1 MAKTPTQ
8 QPAAEAEISGNVLF
22 YSKPEPLNRET
33 HGKLGLVNKVKPFGF
48 ARSGH
53 VVPLT
58 LSEFGQASLSFPII
72 FAGEDRIPLAVMGL
86 NGGENLFIKED
97 GSFADATYLPA
108 YIRRYPFVL
117 AGNETDEQ
125 MVVCIDRA
133 SDLLSESGETKL
145 FDDKGELTQYT
156 QDAIKFCD
164 DFEGERRRT
173 MAFVQLLKD
182 LDLFELKQAVY
193 NSRNPDGTEAPP
205 QLVAEYFAVSDE
217 KLQNLPP
224 EKLSELIKNG
234 ALGTIFAHMIS
245 LLGWDRLMAV
255 AVARGPDAMPRNA
268 AAQAANKN

>member
-1 MAKTPTQ
+1 
-8 QPAAEAEISGNVLF
+8 
-22 YSKPEPLNRET
+22 
-33 HGKLGLVNKVKPFGF
+33 
-48 ARSGH
+48 
-53 VVPLT
+53 
-58 LSEFGQASLSFPII
+58 
-72 FAGEDRIPLAVMGL
+72 
-86 NGGENLFIKED
+86 
-97 GSFADATYLPA
+97 
-108 YIRRYPFVL
+108 
-117 AGNETDEQ
+117 
-125 MVVCIDRA
+125 
-133 SDLLSESGETKL
+133 
-145 FDDKGELTQYT
+145 
-156 QDAIKFCD
+156 
-164 DFEGERRRT
+164 